1 MEIQRTHAF
10 ERDYRKL
17 PHDVKRRF
25 DKTIIFLV
33 TNPKHPSLRAKII
46 DQTHRVWQARVTGA
60 FRLYFTVDSGVIT
73 LHRVYDPHE

>member
-1 MEIQRTHAF
+1 MT
-10 ERDYRKL
+10 
-17 PHDVKRRF
+17 
-25 DKTIIFLV
+25 T
-33 TNPKHPSLRAKII
+33 PKHPSLRAKII